1 MSNRNKALKKRGK
14 GGGEEDEAEQLTKL
28 QKSVLSWLKKNV
40 PVKKTKFSHSHVV
53 QYFSAGKALDA
64 LMKDSPWCVE
74 KAKEGSELRL
84 EYREQ
89 AIDLMAEL
97 LRHKMFHRAKKIPV
111 ADKKK
116 KKEETDGE
124 ASLPP
129 SPQARNRKGKKG
141 ETGVELAKGKG
152 EEREKKKR
160 KIRLE
165 MHNDQVFLDGND
177 AYVWLYD
184 PTPWYYYLAG
194 GAIVLGII
202 AVCLFPLW
210 PMEARQGVYYL
221 SVAAAG
227 FLVFIIVL
235 AIIKYILFLLCFIL
249 TGGKLKLW
257 IFPNLTEDVGFLES
271 FWPMYV
277 YTYDKPKRDRDS
289 DDEDS
294 SDEEDEEKEEGEGAQ
309 DGDGEGSESGKG
321 EGEEEEQEE
330 LEDKADDDISEKSSS
345 DGAEK
350 FEIIN

>member
-1 MSNRNKALKKRGK
+1 MSGRNKISKRKGK
-14 GGGEEDEAEQLTKL
+14 GADNEEEPEQLSKL
-28 QKSVLSWLKKNV
+28 QKSVVSWLKKNV
-40 PVKKTKFSHSHVV
+40 PVKKTKFMHSHVV
-53 QYFSAGKALDA
+53 QYFTAGKAVDA
-64 LMKDSPWCVE
+64 LMNDSPWSME
-74 KAKEGSELRL
+74 KSKEGAELRL

-116 KKEETDGE
+116 KKDETDGE
-124 ASLPP
+124 ASQPATP
-129 SPQARNRKGKKG
+129 KARNRKGGKG
-141 ETGVELAKGKG
+141 ELVKAGDAK

-160 KIRLE
+160 KIKLE
-165 MHNDQVFLDGND
+165 MHMEQIFLDGND

-235 AIIKYILFLLCFIL
+235 AIIKYIVFLVTFLL
-249 TGGKLKLW
+249 TAGKLKLW
-257 IFPNLTEDVGFLES
+257 IFPNLTEDVGFFES
-271 FWPMYV
+271 FWPIYV
-277 YTYDKPKRDRDS
+277 YTYVKPKKDKDS
-289 DDEDS
+289 DEEES
-294 SDEEDEEKEEGEGAQ
+294 SDEEDEDKEDGEGAR
-309 DGDGEGSESGKG
+309 DGDGEGSETGKEQG
-321 EGEEEEQEE
+321 NEEEDNEDNEE
-330 LEDKADDDISEKSSS
+330 EDKTDDISEKSSS
-345 DGAEK
+345 DGADK